1 MVDIDDAIAST
12 TTVTPGK
19 LSFGEG
25 SGGSG
30 TLSIANA
37 SPSSQTYAV
46 SHVGAVATGPDPGA
60 SRRSGS
66 ACFGSARRPPRSAR
80 RA

>member
-19 LSFGEG
+19 LSLGEG
-25 SGGSG
+25 SGGSA
-30 TLSIANA
+30 TLTIANA
-37 SPSSQTYAV
+37 SASAQTYAL
-46 SHVGAVATGPDPGA
+46 SHVTALSTGPVDHAISPFGV
-60 SRRSGS
+60 RRVPRL
-66 ACFGSARRPPRSAR
+66 ADRLRSAH